1 MKSDFSYLASS
12 LKFHSDLNHSQDILL
27 DKCLENFQKQ
37 NAIVKTKSMYDILD
51 QLHNLCLLD
60 GVPFDQEKT
69 FKNLLSGGL
78 VFHDSDGKVISD
90 IFSNP
95 KELLSVIFKLKPDFL
110 SINFKESVS
119 FEHKMV
125 LSSLSHVILPYTK
138 AFGLDFDLTSMS
150 TNNDHILGMKAD
162 YSKLDDIEYYEIS
175 RLNQNTSKT
184 IKFVVKIYFEPM
196 EAFYKYTKQPI
207 NSQQFDRIDI
217 GVYYKNLKSV
227 IKPMLT
233 HYISDVSRLLDY
245 PVDAITD
252 EIVNTLDM
260 LII

>member
-1 MKSDFSYLASS
+1 MKNEFSYLAYS
-12 LKFHSDLNHSQDILL
+12 LRFHAESNYAQDSLLN
-27 DKCLENFQKQ
+27 KCLENFQKQ
-37 NAIVKTKSMYDILD
+37 KAIVKTKSTYAILE
-51 QLHNLCLLD
+51 QLNNLCLLD

-69 FKNLLSGGL
+69 FKNLFSGGL

-110 SINFKESVS
+110 STNFKESIS
-119 FEHKMV
+119 FEHEMV
-125 LSSLSHVILPYTK
+125 LSSLSQVILPYTK

-184 IKFVVKIYFEPM
+184 IKFVVKIYFESI
-196 EAFYKYTKQPI
+196 EAFYTYTKQPI

-217 GVYYKNLKSV
+217 GVYYKDLKSI

-252 EIVNTLDM
+252 DMVNTLDM